1 MNKLVLAL
9 LLAFSFQFSVMAEGG
24 KTAPIDS
31 LLVLYERYGNIYSVF
46 DNYSFSYT
54 SSDLQKHYSNRKL
67 KSVLL
72 RLFDRS
78 EYLKARGEKVTDE
91 NSLERALMDTAYSK
105 QPLYDYSFAE
115 NLICSF
121 RWQEVYDKVY
131 DLWVAD
137 GKKVSSHW
145 FGVLLGFQDPEAIAL
160 VDAYLGSVDK
170 KGSVISSDMH
180 DYLREAIHGSYGS
193 YSEDIKI
200 RLLNKDFIVLADFD
214 YQPVNVAVVGHLYNR
229 FDENCGRDASHYLSD
244 VKGRI
249 LKLASDMDIFS
260 YNKYQRISR
269 EIVRHTAMAKGWY
282 QCSKA
287 NLEKEERF
295 WKSKIKYR
303 KS

>member
-9 LLAFSFQFSVMAEGG
+9 ILAMSFHFSAMAEGG

-31 LLVLYERYGNIYSVF
+31 LLSLYERYGNIYSVF
-46 DNYSFSYT
+46 DNYTFSYT
-54 SSDLQKHYSNRKL
+54 SSDLKKLYSDRNV

-78 EYLKARGEKVTDE
+78 EYLKARGGKITEE
-91 NSLERALMDTAYSK
+91 NSLERAQMDTAYSK

-115 NLICSF
+115 SLICSF

-137 GKKVSSHW
+137 GKRVGSHW
-145 FGVLLGFQDPEAIAL
+145 FGVLLGFQDPEAISL
-160 VDAYLGSVDK
+160 VDGYLKSVDK

-180 DYLREAIHGSYGS
+180 DYVREAIHGSYGS
-193 YSEDIKI
+193 YSEDVKI
-200 RLLNKDFIVLADFD
+200 RLLSKDFIVLADFD
-214 YQPVNVAVVGHLYNR
+214 YQPVNVAVIGHLNNR
-229 FDENCGRDASHYLSD
+229 FDENCGRNASHYLSD
-244 VKGRI
+244 VKGQI

-269 EIVRHTAMAKGWY
+269 DIVRHTDVAKGWY
-282 QCSKA
+282 QCNKA
-287 NLEKEERF
+287 IMEKEESF

-303 KS
+303 K